1 MSRISRK
8 TYGMAVSRS
17 FNFKINPGHLMF
29 RTMMEDS
36 GVETFFMLSQGKTK
50 KSPLTTVRA
59 FRDDV

>member
-1 MSRISRK
+1 
-8 TYGMAVSRS
+8 MAVSRS